1 MPRKT
6 FEIPG
11 VDHGSTPIP
20 MAAMIGNTFRSS
32 GIPPT
37 TAATGEISAD
47 GAEQVV
53 AVFANAKALLGVAG
67 LSPANVVYM
76 DIFLQDNS
84 LRPNINKQWL
94 DWYPDENRPARH
106 ITVRELPG
114 KYLIQLQIHAVAE
127 LPAQRHRP

>member
-1 MPRKT
+1 MTRKT

-11 VDHGSTPIP
+11 VGHGSAPIP
-20 MAAMIGNTFRSS
+20 MAAMVGDTFRSS

-37 TAATGEISAD
+37 TAATGEISPD

-53 AVFANAKALLGVAG
+53 SVFANARALLETAG

-76 DIFLQDNS
+76 DVFLQDDT
-84 LRPNINKQWL
+84 LRPDINKQWL

-114 KYLIQLQIHAVAE
+114 RMLIQLEIHAVAE
-127 LPAQRHRP
+127 